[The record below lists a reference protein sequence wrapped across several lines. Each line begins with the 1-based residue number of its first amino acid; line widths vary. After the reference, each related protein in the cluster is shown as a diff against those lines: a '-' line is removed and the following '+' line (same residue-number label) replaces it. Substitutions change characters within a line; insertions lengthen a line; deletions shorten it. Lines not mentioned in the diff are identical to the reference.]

1 MSPPAPR
8 APWNH
13 NIHYHGV
20 ILNAVGDRASTL
32 DVGCGDGLLAR
43 ELAGNGRR
51 VQAIDVDVDSIKRA
65 RLHDSGVRVR
75 YLHGDFLKSAITPES
90 LDAVVSV
97 AALHHMDEAAALRRM
112 RDLVRPGGTVA
123 VVGLARGSTPAD
135 LLLAV
140 AASIATRAL
149 RLRRGW
155 SEVMAPTCWP
165 PPSSYRQIRRLA
177 RRELPG
183 VRYRR
188 HLLWRYSLVWIK
200 PEGKPECRW

>member
-1 MSPPAPR
+1 M
-8 APWNH
+8 
-13 NIHYHGV
+13 
-20 ILNAVGDRASTL
+20 L
-32 DVGCGDGLLAR
+32 DIGCGDGLLAR
-43 ELAGNGRR
+43 RLAAIGGR
-51 VQAIDVDVDSIKRA
+51 VQAIDVDMDSIDRA
-65 RLHDSGVRVR
+65 RQHDRATSVQYV
-75 YLHGDFLKSAITPES
+75 HGDFLRSDIPPES
-90 LDAVVSV
+90 IDAVVCV
-97 AALHHMDEAAALRRM
+97 AALHHMDEAVALRRM

-140 AASIATRAL
+140 VATIANRAL

-155 SEVMAPTCWP
+155 SEVRAPTCWP

-177 RRELPG
+177 LRELPG

-200 PEGKPECRW
+200 PERMAECRS